1 MIAVVFST
9 RDGART
15 LPEALARHRA
25 LLPAPVPHRLFVVD
39 NGSTD
44 GTAAILDEHLGA
56 MPLAVRREPRPGK
69 NRALNAVLP
78 ELASADLAVF
88 TDDDVLPEPDWLR
101 RLWAAAERQPAFD
114 VFGGTIRPRW
124 PASPPPWLADWGVPL
139 GIVYAATTE
148 REGPVGADKVW
159 GPNMAVRGAVLR
171 QGHRFDED
179 TGPDGSGSYAMGS
192 ETEFTSRLER
202 AGHRAWFAADAVVAH
217 VVRPEQ
223 LTEAWV
229 LGRAYRHGR
238 GFYRY
243 RAPPAARFG
252 RLRGA
257 PVEMALRRAAYG
269 AAARVARR
277 AMAPS
282 CRRFWWIW
290 KAEWLRGATEA
301 LRRDAELGR
310 LAPAAAPAGEAQPP
324 ASTGAATAPSR
335 PAAAPRT
342 AAG

>member
-1 MIAVVFST
+1 MIAVVICT
-9 RDGART
+9 RNGART
-15 LPEALARHRA
+15 LPEVLAGHRA
-25 LLPAPVPHRLFVVD
+25 LLPAAVPHRLVVVD

-44 GTAAILDEHLGA
+44 ATAAILDGHLGA
-56 MPLAVRREPRPGK
+56 LPLAVRREPRPGK

-88 TDDDVLPEPDWLR
+88 TDDDVLPEPEWLR
-101 RLWAAAERQPAFD
+101 RLWAAAEQQPAFD
-114 VFGGTIRPRW
+114 AFGGAIRPRW
-124 PASPPPWLADWGVPL
+124 PAPPPPWIEDWGVPL
-139 GIVYAATTE
+139 GIVYAATSE
-148 REGPVGADKVW
+148 REGPIGADKVW

-202 AGHRAWFAADAVVAH
+202 AGHRAWFAADAVVNH

-223 LTEAWV
+223 FTEAWV

-243 RAPPAARFG
+243 RPPPAARLG
-252 RLRGA
+252 RIGGV

-301 LRRDAELGR
+301 LRHDAELGR
-310 LAPAAAPAGEAQPP
+310 LAPAAEPEAP
-324 ASTGAATAPSR
+324 TATAAAVAAPPRPAVAAR
-335 PAAAPRT
+335 PAAN
-342 AAG
+342 